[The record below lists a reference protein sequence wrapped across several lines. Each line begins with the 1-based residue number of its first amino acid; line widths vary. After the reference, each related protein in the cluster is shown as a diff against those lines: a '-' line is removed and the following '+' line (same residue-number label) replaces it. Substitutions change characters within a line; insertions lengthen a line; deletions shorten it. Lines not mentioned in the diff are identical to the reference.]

1 MLKDSEHIF
10 FNLPKQIDVLKEFL
24 KKSDLQKPIV
34 NKLSE
39 WVNDDLQQWDISR
52 DAPYFGFKIPDE
64 KDKYFYVWLDAPIG
78 YLASINNWATS
89 NNKKMDELWSK
100 DSNYEIYHFI
110 GKDIA
115 YFHGLFWPALLDSAD
130 LKLPDGIYVHGF
142 LTINGEKMSKSKGIG
157 IWAREFAELSNPE
170 LLRYYFAAKLNDKV
184 EDIDL
189 NLEDYV
195 TRINS
200 DLVGKYCNIASR
212 SSSFIK
218 KNNNELSQN
227 IDHELVDKITSIKDF
242 VISHYNSRNYSKA
255 VRAVMDAADEVNKYI
270 NDKTPWKKDL
280 VESVEIASTALFA
293 FKVLSIYLSPII
305 PNITKNAFEFLN
317 TDKNSLKDLN
327 TPLEKTINNYTPL
340 LNRLEPIELKK
351 DKPMNEDNNI
361 DIKHFAEVDLRVARI
376 IEASNVEG
384 ADKLLKLNLDVGDLG
399 KRQVFA
405 GIKKAYSPED
415 LKDKLVILVSNLEPR
430 QMKFGISEGMVLAS
444 SDDEGIYLIS
454 PDSGAKPG
462 LRVK

>member
-1 MLKDSEHIF
+1 
-10 FNLPKQIDVLKEFL
+10 
-24 KKSDLQKPIV
+24 
-34 NKLSE
+34 
-39 WVNDDLQQWDISR
+39 
-52 DAPYFGFKIPDE
+52 
-64 KDKYFYVWLDAPIG
+64 
-78 YLASINNWATS
+78 
-89 NNKKMDELWSK
+89 
-100 DSNYEIYHFI
+100 
-110 GKDIA
+110 
-115 YFHGLFWPALLDSAD
+115 
-130 LKLPDGIYVHGF
+130 
-142 LTINGEKMSKSKGIG
+142 
-157 IWAREFAELSNPE
+157 
-170 LLRYYFAAKLNDKV
+170 
-184 EDIDL
+184 
-189 NLEDYV
+189 
-195 TRINS
+195 
-200 DLVGKYCNIASR
+200 
-212 SSSFIK
+212 
-218 KNNNELSQN
+218 
-227 IDHELVDKITSIKDF
+227 
-242 VISHYNSRNYSKA
+242 
-255 VRAVMDAADEVNKYI
+255 MDAADEVNKYI

-305 PNITKNAFEFLN
+305 PNITKDAFEFLN

-415 LKDKLVILVSNLEPR
+415 LKDKLVILVSNLESR